1 MRLLSIRILGAL
13 LGLAPSLAMAQGGI
27 PAGPLA
33 RVESA
38 WLDLINVHDE
48 LKMTRSMGMT
58 ISPRGNSVSTL
69 ESRLR
74 RARKIFTDLAATI
87 RQEVLDSADL
97 SAFGVLGERYSA
109 LADPEPPP
117 LPGQAAAVNCGSS
130 WQVPSATRDTLS
142 ALTAHVF
149 DCYGRA
155 AQHVIVDGEALDRL
169 TILGLLGRT
178 DDPVRRRRL
187 FMALEPVWQSI
198 NGDDS
203 PGSPYRQMVALRLRS
218 WEGSTPMV
226 ARARELGVGP
236 DTLEAGLVRIL
247 EAWRATLPDT
257 LFEPWDFYYFSGEA
271 SRLLSPLVPKDS
283 LLAINR
289 RFYRALGADPVALE
303 VRYDIEPRVGKYPIA
318 FSDIARRNP
327 MRAWVSASYRVG
339 GLDNLSELLHE
350 TGHAVHVSAINTRP
364 AYAHWPDSDT
374 FTEAIAD
381 LAALEMYE
389 PAWQQRF
396 LGASAPLSASLRGK
410 YSGIVMDIAWSLF
423 EIRVHRAPER
433 SPNEIWTEITRDYLR
448 IRPHPE
454 WSWWAMRGQLVGSPG
469 YMLNYAFG
477 AIMIADVRAR
487 LSAIHG
493 PFTTGDPGW
502 YQWVGPRLYRFGL
515 AVPGRE
521 VITRFMGRA
530 VNTDAILADMARK

>member
-1 MRLLSIRILGAL
+1 MRLLSVRILGAL
-13 LGLAPSLAMAQGGI
+13 LGLVPSLAAAQSSI

-38 WLDLINVHDE
+38 WLELINIHDE
-48 LKMTRSMGMT
+48 LKMTRSMGAT
-58 ISPRGNSVSTL
+58 ISPRGNSISTL
-69 ESRLR
+69 DSRLN

-87 RQEVLDSADL
+87 RQESLDSADL
-97 SAFGVLGERYSA
+97 HAFGVIGERFSA
-109 LADPEPPP
+109 LQDPDPPAP
-117 LPGQAAAVNCGSS
+117 PGQAAPANCSPS
-130 WQVPSATRDTLS
+130 WQLPGSTRDSLGV
-142 ALTAHVF
+142 LTTHVF
-149 DCYGRA
+149 GCYGRA
-155 AQHVIVDGEALDRL
+155 AQRVVVDGETLDRL

-178 DDPVRRRRL
+178 DNPARRQRL
-187 FMALEPVWQSI
+187 FHALEPVWQSV

-203 PGSPYRQMVALRLRS
+203 PASPYRRMVALRVKA
-218 WEGSTPMV
+218 WDGATPMV

-236 DTLEAGLVRIL
+236 DTLEEGLVRIL
-247 EAWRATLPDT
+247 DAWRATLPDT
-257 LFEPWDFYYFSGEA
+257 LFEPWDFYYHNGEA

-283 LLAINR
+283 LLPINR
-289 RFYRALGADPVALE
+289 RFYRALGADPVAME
-303 VRYDIEPRVGKYPIA
+303 IRYDIEPRSGKYPIA

-327 MRAWVSASYRVG
+327 MRAWISASYRVG
-339 GLDNLSELLHE
+339 GLDNLNELLHE
-350 TGHAVHVSAINTRP
+350 TGHAIHVSAINTRP

-389 PAWQQRF
+389 PAWQERF

-423 EIRVHRAPER
+423 EIRVHRSPER
-433 SPNEIWTEITRDYLR
+433 SPNEIWTEITRDYLK

-454 WSWWAMRGQLVGSPG
+454 WSWWAMRGQLVESPG

-477 AIMIADVRAR
+477 AILIADLRAR
-487 LSAIHG
+487 LRAIHG
-493 PFTTGDPGW
+493 PFTTGDPSW

-515 AVPGRE
+515 AVPARE
-521 VITRFMGRA
+521 VITRFMGRE

>member
-13 LGLAPSLAMAQGGI
+13 LGLAPSLAMAQSSI

-97 SAFGVLGERYSA
+97 SAFGVLGERFSA
-109 LADPEPPP
+109 LGDPEPPP
-117 LPGQAAAVNCGSS
+117 LPEQAAAVNCSS
-130 WQVPSATRDTLS
+130 GWQVPSATRDTLS

-149 DCYGRA
+149 ECYGRA
-155 AQHVIVDGEALDRL
+155 AQHLSVDGETLDRL

-178 DDPVRRRRL
+178 DDSVRRRRL
-187 FMALEPVWQSI
+187 FMGLQPVWQSV

-203 PGSPYRQMVALRLRS
+203 PGSPYRQMVALRVRS

-236 DTLEAGLVRIL
+236 DTLEEGLVRIL
-247 EAWRATLPDT
+247 DAWRATLPDT
-257 LFEPWDFYYFSGEA
+257 LFEPWDFYYYSGEA

-327 MRAWVSASYRVG
+327 MRAWVSAS
-339 GLDNLSELLHE
+339 
-350 TGHAVHVSAINTRP
+350 
-364 AYAHWPDSDT
+364 
-374 FTEAIAD
+374 
-381 LAALEMYE
+381 
-389 PAWQQRF
+389 
-396 LGASAPLSASLRGK
+396 
-410 YSGIVMDIAWSLF
+410 
-423 EIRVHRAPER
+423 
-433 SPNEIWTEITRDYLR
+433 
-448 IRPHPE
+448 
-454 WSWWAMRGQLVGSPG
+454 
-469 YMLNYAFG
+469 
-477 AIMIADVRAR
+477 
-487 LSAIHG
+487 
-493 PFTTGDPGW
+493 
-502 YQWVGPRLYRFGL
+502 
-515 AVPGRE
+515 
-521 VITRFMGRA
+521 
-530 VNTDAILADMARK
+530 